1 MNIELIKM
9 KCLECGMNEF
19 NFNEGLGETECV
31 NCGLVVQSEPF
42 EQSVRMVNDGVSV
55 HSADRN
61 RLGSVITGKGS
72 YKYNKRGMNTDIPTH
87 ITRGLSLCK
96 MVLASI
102 QENSNLRDRVEEVY
116 LELYAKGIFGTHSL
130 ENRAV
135 SVTYYVLLEN
145 KTPTPLKDI
154 AKEFDCKIKSTG
166 KLVRKILSFYRHK
179 KPDLIPDS
187 NFLLSQTV
195 AKITNDGFFLTLC
208 QETMQALEP
217 ILEKADYNKTPS
229 YFACIAWITKNINLY
244 STITISKISKTTGIH
259 RATIYKNTKNI
270 ISLLGYTEVK
280 EMKGRKIKEE

>member
-1 MNIELIKM
+1 M

-19 NFNEGLGETECV
+19 SFNELLGETECV

-55 HSADRN
+55 HSADKN

-72 YKYNKRGMNTDIPTH
+72 YKYNKRGMNTDIPSH

-102 QENSNLRDRVEEVY
+102 QENSSLKDRIEEVY
-116 LELYAKGIFGTHSL
+116 LELHSKGIFGTHSL

-145 KTPTPLKDI
+145 KTPSPLKDI
-154 AKEFDCKIKSTG
+154 AKEFECNSKSTG
-166 KLVRKILSFYRHK
+166 KLVRKILSFYKHK
-179 KPDLIPDS
+179 KTDLIPNPD
-187 NFLLSQTV
+187 FLLSQTV

-208 QETMQALEP
+208 QETMKGLEP
-217 ILEKADYNKTPS
+217 ILEKAQYNKTPS
-229 YFACIAWITKNINLY
+229 YYACIAWITKNINLY
-244 STITISKISKTTGIH
+244 STITISKISKATGIH

-270 ISLLGYTEVK
+270 IALLGYTDVK
-280 EMKGRKIKEE
+280 QMKGKKIKEE